1 MPGILI
7 SVDKFDAWSPANAEI
22 IDITDTLLEK
32 EWHVTLCTS
41 SAGKWLQPELDRLA
55 ENCHFQ
61 AITDASGEPGAHYD
75 LIWIVKGFF
84 SEKLLTALTTQRMT
98 GAFIFRH
105 HADYNDVYIPW
116 GVELENRLSSAV
128 LGLCELSYPVL
139 LQSGIEES
147 KLRIFPWVIP
157 SYFADVERA
166 KHERPLQKMLYIAE
180 KMSTEMY
187 EVQQHA
193 ARANIQFEWL
203 DLSQQVR
210 GIEPEWLAGYDVVI
224 ATNQPAAKALALGIP
239 VFLAQD
245 GYVEGYLNDD
255 NLPRYERNA
264 FSGASLRFCPSAE
277 EWLELLTAGYE
288 RAADWAN
295 IHRQSFLTRWDL
307 NQHLSGLSEE
317 LPAVTEHV
325 LTEKERY
332 TLSFHSK
339 AMLAQQA
346 RQYSILR
353 WLDDRK
359 ITPARREALRSFA
372 QALPEQAS
380 IGAVV
385 IARDAKSAAC
395 QRTLTSLI
403 SQSLQPQSLDVVPSF
418 VAINTLLEQRDA
430 RMLLVIPEGFL
441 LRDDALLRFIEQG
454 INQPQ
459 ASAFYCDEM
468 THQTNSEPMVVLR
481 PGVNI
486 DLLRSQPYIGQV
498 MLVNREHAKAV
509 GGIDAGY
516 PDNAMI
522 DLLWRLIEHHG
533 LVALAHVPEV
543 LVENPV
549 SVTTWSDD
557 PAVVAQCQQSVL
569 AHLRRLGIAASF
581 DTGLTEQLPRLRYQ
595 WNATPLVSIVIPTRD
610 RFALIQR
617 CIESLMEK
625 TRYTRY
631 EILIV
636 DNQSAD
642 DDACR
647 FLNDL
652 AGLGLEQIRVLHYDA
667 PFNFAEMGNA
677 AAQQARGEVLVFLDN
692 DCEIIDGDWLE
703 ALLEQALRPEVGVVG
718 ARLEYQDGRI
728 QHGGYLLGVQNGVEV
743 AFDSAD
749 PQSPGFQNY
758 LKTSRNV
765 VAVSGSCLMIRKE
778 IFFAINGFTQ
788 ERYPIYFADVDLGL
802 RLQQQNYLNV
812 WTPFARVR
820 HMGGATR
827 LLAGKYQVPERP
839 LLEHYVQLRDE
850 WKMDLLKD
858 PSYHPLMQRTGTPFT
873 LSESSA
879 RLHAPLPGRPLP
891 VVLAHHVDW
900 NGCGNYRIM
909 QPFKAMES
917 HLVLEGGLINT
928 IPGVMEAA
936 QQQPDVIVLESLTGS
951 RFPDIITQLRNICD
965 AKIIVEYDD
974 FLLNVPLKNGNRS
987 SYPQHIVKSFR
998 KILESAD
1005 RVVVSTAPLA
1015 EAYSRFHHDIRIAQN
1030 RLAPDLW
1037 GHLQSQ
1043 RGNGKKLRVGWA
1055 GGSTHTGDLQ
1065 IIEPLIK
1072 ALENQVEWVFMGMK
1086 PRNVQCEFHPGV
1098 PFEMYPEKL
1107 ANLNLDLALVPLESN
1122 QFNEC
1127 KSNLRL
1133 LEIGTCGV
1141 PIIATDIAPYRC
1153 GLPVTLVE
1161 NRYKDWMNA
1170 VQLYLY
1176 DADYRTRQGDALR
1189 EAVQRDWYL
1198 RDGGLDDWRNG
1209 WLDF

>member
-7 SVDKFDAWSPANAEI
+7 SVDKFNSWTPANTEI
-22 IDITDTLLEK
+22 IDIADALLAK

-41 SAGKWLQPELDRLA
+41 SAGKMLQPELERLA
-55 ENCHFQ
+55 GDPHFQ
-61 AITDASGEPGAHYD
+61 AITDASGEPGSRYD

-84 SEKLLTALTTQRMT
+84 SEKLLTALTTQRT
-98 GAFIFRH
+98 SGAFIFRH
-105 HADYNDVYIPW
+105 YTDYNDVYIPW
-116 GVELENRLSSAV
+116 GAELENRLASAV
-128 LGLCELSYPVL
+128 LGLCELSHPVL
-139 LQSGIEES
+139 LQTGIEES
-147 KLRIFPWVIP
+147 KLRIFPWLIP
-157 SYFADVERA
+157 SHFAGVARPSPA
-166 KHERPLQKMLYIAE
+166 RPLQKILYIAE
-180 KMSTEMY
+180 KMTAEMY

-193 ARANIQFEWL
+193 ARANIQCEWL
-203 DLSQQVR
+203 DLSQQSR
-210 GIEPEWLAGYDVVI
+210 RIEPAWLAGYDVVI
-224 ATNQPAAKALALGIP
+224 ATEQSAAKALALGIP

-264 FSGASLRFCPSAE
+264 FSGASLRFCPAAE

-288 RAADWAN
+288 RAVDWVN
-295 IHRQSFLTRWDL
+295 THRRLFLTAGDL
-307 NQHLSGLSEE
+307 DMHLSGLIDN
-317 LPAVTEHV
+317 LPEVMEHV
-325 LTEKERY
+325 LTDKERY

-339 AMLAQQA
+339 AMLVQQA
-346 RQYSILR
+346 RQYSIPR
-353 WLDDRK
+353 WLEDRK

-372 QALPEQAS
+372 HALPEQAS
-380 IGAVV
+380 IGVVV
-385 IARDAKSAAC
+385 IARDELSAAC
-395 QRTLTSLI
+395 QDTLASLV
-403 SQSLQPQSLDVVPSF
+403 SQSLQPQSLDVVSS
-418 VAINTLLEQRDA
+418 VTEVNMLLEQRDA
-430 RMLLVIPEGFL
+430 RMLLVIPEGL
-441 LRDDALLRFIEQG
+441 KLRDDALLRFMEQS
-454 INQPQ
+454 INSPD

-468 THQTNSEPMVVLR
+468 TQQGNSEPLVVLR

-498 MLVNREHAKAV
+498 MLVNREHANAV
-509 GGIDAGY
+509 GGIDARY
-516 PDNAMI
+516 PDAAMI
-522 DLLWRLIEHHG
+522 DLLWRLIERQG

-543 LVENPV
+543 LVENPMPA
-549 SVTTWSDD
+549 TAWSES
-557 PAVVAQCQQSVL
+557 PNVLTQCQESLL
-569 AHLRRLGIAASF
+569 AHLTRLGIAASF
-581 DTGLTEQLPRLRYQ
+581 DVARAEQLPRLHYH
-595 WNATPLVSIVIPTRD
+595 WDTTPLVSIVIPTRD

-631 EILIV
+631 ELLIV
-636 DNQSAD
+636 DNQSTD

-652 AGLGLEQIRVLHYDA
+652 AGLRLEQIRVLHYDA

-692 DCEIIDGDWLE
+692 DCEIVDGDWLD
-703 ALLEQALRPEVGVVG
+703 ALLEQALRPEVGVAG

-728 QHGGYLLGVQNGVEV
+728 QHGGYLLGVQNGVEI
-743 AFDSAD
+743 AFDGAD
-749 PQSPGFQNY
+749 PQSKGFQNY
-758 LKTSRNV
+758 LKTPRNV
-765 VAVSGSCLMIRKE
+765 AAVSGSCLMIRKE
-778 IFFAINGFTQ
+778 TFFAINGFTQ

-802 RLQQQNYLNV
+802 RLQQQGYLNV
-812 WTPFARVR
+812 WTPYARVK

-839 LLEHYVQLRDE
+839 RLEHYVQLRNE
-850 WKMDLLKD
+850 WKGGLLKD
-858 PSYHPLMQRTGTPFT
+858 PSYHPLMQKTGAPFT
-873 LSESSA
+873 LSENSA

-917 HLVLEGGLINT
+917 QLILEGGLINT

-936 QQQPDVIVLESLTGS
+936 QQQPDVIILESLTGS
-951 RFPDIITQLRNICD
+951 RFPDIITQLRNVCD
-965 AKIIVEYDD
+965 AKIIIEYDD
-974 FLLNVPLKNGNRS
+974 YLLNVPLKNGNRS

-1015 EAYSRFHHDIRIAQN
+1015 EAYSRFHQDIRIAQN
-1030 RLAPDLW
+1030 RLAPDQW

-1043 RGNGKKLRVGWA
+1043 RGSGKKLRVGWA

-1072 ALENQVEWVFMGMK
+1072 ALENEVEWVFMGMK

-1107 ANLNLDLALVPLESN
+1107 ASLNLDLALVPLDIN

-1153 GLPVTLVE
+1153 GLPVTRVE

-1170 VQLYLY
+1170 VQLYLH

-1198 RDGGLDDWRNG
+1198 RDGGLDDWRHG

>member
-7 SVDKFDAWSPANAEI
+7 SVDKFDAWSPATTEI
-22 IDITDTLLEK
+22 IDITDALLAK

-41 SAGKWLQPELDRLA
+41 SAGKLLQPELDRLA
-55 ENCHFQ
+55 GDPHFQ
-61 AITDASGEPGAHYD
+61 AITDASGEPGSRYD

-84 SEKLLTALTTQRMT
+84 SEKLLTALTTQRTT

-105 HADYNDVYIPW
+105 YTDYNDVYIPW
-116 GVELENRLSSAV
+116 GAELENRLASEV
-128 LGLCELSYPVL
+128 LGLCELSHPVL
-139 LQSGIEES
+139 VQTGIEES
-147 KLRIFPWVIP
+147 KLRIVPWMIP
-157 SYFADVERA
+157 SHFAEVARA
-166 KHERPLQKMLYIAE
+166 TPARPLQKMLYIAE
-180 KMSTEMY
+180 TMSAEMY

-203 DLSQQVR
+203 DMSQQSR
-210 GIEPEWLAGYDVVI
+210 RIEPDWLAGYDVVI
-224 ATNQPAAKALALGIP
+224 ATDQHAARALTLGIP
-239 VFLAQD
+239 VFLALN

-264 FSGASLRFCPSAE
+264 FSGASLRFCPGAE
-277 EWLELLTAGYE
+277 EWIELLTTGYE
-288 RAADWAN
+288 RAAEWAQS
-295 IHRQSFLTRWDL
+295 HRQTFLNRWALDL
-307 NQHLSGLSEE
+307 HLSRLLTDLPE
-317 LPAVTEHV
+317 LTEHR

-332 TLSFHSK
+332 ALSFHSK
-339 AMLAQQA
+339 AMLAQQD
-346 RQYSILR
+346 RQYSIPR

-359 ITPARREALRSFA
+359 ITSARREALHSFA

-380 IGAVV
+380 IGVVV
-385 IARDAKSAAC
+385 IARDEQSEAC
-395 QRTLTSLI
+395 QRTLASLAA
-403 SQSLQPQSLDVVPSF
+403 QTLAVQSLDVVPSYAD
-418 VAINTLLEQRDA
+418 VNLLLEHRDA
-430 RMLLVIPEGFL
+430 RMLLLIPEGFTL
-441 LRDDALLRFIEQG
+441 LDDALLRFMEQA
-454 INQPQ
+454 INKPD

-468 THQTNSEPMVVLR
+468 THQESSEPLVVLR

-486 DLLRSQPYIGQV
+486 DLLRGQPYIGQV
-498 MLVNREHAKAV
+498 ILFNREHAKEA
-509 GGIDAGY
+509 GGIDMRY
-516 PDNAMI
+516 PEAAPI
-522 DLLWRLIEHHG
+522 DLIWRLIERQG
-533 LVALAHVPEV
+533 VPALAHVPEV
-543 LVENPV
+543 LVENPQPA
-549 SVTTWSDD
+549 TAWSEA
-557 PAVVAQCQQSVL
+557 PEVVAQCQASVL
-569 AHLRRLGIAASF
+569 GHLARLGISASLEA
-581 DTGLTEQLPRLRYQ
+581 GLAEHLPRLRYPL
-595 WNATPLVSIVIPTRD
+595 NATPLVSIVIPTRD

-631 EILIV
+631 ELLIV
-636 DNQSAD
+636 DNQSVD

-677 AAQQARGEVLVFLDN
+677 AAQQARGDVLVFLDN

-743 AFDSAD
+743 AFDGAD
-749 PQSPGFQNY
+749 PLSNGFQNY
-758 LKTSRNV
+758 LKTPHNV
-765 VAVSGSCLMIRKE
+765 AAVSGSCLTIRKE
-778 IFFAINGFTQ
+778 TFFAINGFTQ

-802 RLQQQNYLNV
+802 RLQQQGYINV
-812 WTPFARVR
+812 WTPFARVK

-839 LLEHYVQLRDE
+839 MLEHYVQLRNE
-850 WKMDLLKD
+850 WKTGLLND
-858 PSYHPLMQRTGTPFT
+858 PSYHPLMQKTGSPFT
-873 LSESSA
+873 LSENSA
-879 RLHAPLPGRPLP
+879 RIHAPLPGRPLP

-909 QPFKAMES
+909 QPFRAMES
-917 HLVLEGGLINT
+917 HLMMEGGLINS

-936 QQQPDVIVLESLTGS
+936 LQQPDVIVLESLTGS
-951 RFPDIITQLRNICD
+951 RFPDIITQLRNVCD

-987 SYPQHIVKSFR
+987 HYPQHIVKSFR
-998 KILESAD
+998 KILESVD

-1015 EAYSRFHHDIRIAQN
+1015 EAYSRFHQDIRIAQN

-1043 RGNGKKLRVGWA
+1043 RGSGKKLRVGWA

-1072 ALENQVEWVFMGMK
+1072 ALEHQVEWVFMGMK

-1107 ANLNLDLALVPLESN
+1107 ASLNLDLALVPLDIN

-1170 VQLYLY
+1170 VQLHLN
-1176 DADYRTRQGDALR
+1176 DAEYRTQQGDALR

-1198 RDGGLDDWRNG
+1198 RDGGLDDWRHG

>member
-7 SVDKFDAWSPANAEI
+7 SVDKFDAWSPANTEI
-22 IDITDTLLEK
+22 IDIADALLAK

-41 SAGKWLQPELDRLA
+41 SAGKMLQPELDRLA
-55 ENCHFQ
+55 GDPHFQ
-61 AITDASGEPGAHYD
+61 TIVDASGEPGSHYD

-84 SEKLLTALTTQRMT
+84 SEKLLSALTTQRTT

-105 HADYNDVYIPW
+105 YTDYNDVYIPW
-116 GVELENRLSSAV
+116 GAELENRLASAV
-128 LGLCELSYPVL
+128 LGLCELSHPVL
-139 LQSGIEES
+139 LQTGIEES
-147 KLRIFPWVIP
+147 KLRIFPWAIP
-157 SYFADVERA
+157 SRFADVERA
-166 KHERPLQKMLYIAE
+166 TPARPLQKMLYIAE

-203 DLSQQVR
+203 DLSQQMR

-224 ATNQPAAKALALGIP
+224 TTDQPAAKALALGIP

-264 FSGASLRFCPSAE
+264 FSGASLRFCPGAE

-295 IHRQSFLTRWDL
+295 SHRQSFLTRWDL
-307 NQHLSGLSEE
+307 NLHLAGLIDE
-317 LPAVTEHV
+317 LPAPTEHV

-346 RQYSILR
+346 RQYSIPR

-380 IGAVV
+380 IGVAV
-385 IARDAKSAAC
+385 IARDEHSAAC
-395 QRTLTSLI
+395 QRTLASLV
-403 SQSLQPQSLDVVPSF
+403 SQSLSPQSLDVVPS
-418 VAINTLLEQRDA
+418 VADLNMLLEQRDA
-430 RMLLVIPEGFL
+430 RMLLVIPEGFT
-441 LRDDALLRFIEQG
+441 LRDDALLRFMEQG
-454 INQPQ
+454 INQPD

-468 THQTNSEPMVVLR
+468 THQANSEPMVVLR

-509 GGIDAGY
+509 GGIDGRY
-516 PDNAMI
+516 PDCAML
-522 DLLWRLIEHHG
+522 DLLWRLIERQG

-543 LVENPV
+543 LVENPALA
-549 SVTTWSDD
+549 TAWSED
-557 PAVVAQCQQSVL
+557 PDVIAQCQQSVL
-569 AHLRRLGIAASF
+569 AHLTRLGISASF
-581 DTGLTEQLPRLRYQ
+581 DTGLAESLPRLRYQ
-595 WNATPLVSIVIPTRD
+595 WSATPRVSIVIPTRD

-625 TRYTRY
+625 TRYTHY
-631 EILIV
+631 ELLIV

-642 DDACR
+642 EDACR

-677 AAQQARGEVLVFLDN
+677 AAQQAHGEVLVFLDN
-692 DCEIIDGDWLE
+692 DCEIIDGDWLD

-743 AFDSAD
+743 AFDGAD
-749 PQSPGFQNY
+749 PQSHGFQNY
-758 LKTSRNV
+758 LKTPRNV
-765 VAVSGSCLMIRKE
+765 AAVSGSCLMIRKE

-802 RLQQQNYLNV
+802 RLQQQGYLNV
-812 WTPFARVR
+812 WTPFARVK

-827 LLAGKYQVPERP
+827 MLAGKYQVPERP
-839 LLEHYVQLRDE
+839 MLEHYVQLRDE
-850 WKMDLLKD
+850 WKAGLLKD
-858 PSYHPLMQRTGTPFT
+858 PSYHPLMQKTGAPFT

-900 NGCGNYRIM
+900 NGCGNYRVM

-917 HLVLEGGLINT
+917 HLMLEGGLINT

-951 RFPDIITQLRNICD
+951 RFPDIITQLRNVCD
-965 AKIIVEYDD
+965 AKIIIEYDD

-1015 EAYSRFHHDIRIAQN
+1015 EAYSRFHQDIRIAQN

-1043 RGNGKKLRVGWA
+1043 RGSGKKLRVGWA

-1161 NRYKDWMNA
+1161 NRYKDWLNA
-1170 VQLYLY
+1170 VQLYLH
-1176 DADYRTRQGDALR
+1176 DADYRTKQGDALR

-1198 RDGGLDDWRNG
+1198 REGGLDDWRHG